1 MNHEQFV
8 ASARKLS
15 NLPRD
20 GPDGFFALKERAC
33 NFDYQPHI
41 TPAVSG

>member
-20 GPDGFFALKERAC
+20 GPDGFFALKERTC
-33 NFDYQPHI
+33 NFDYQPHS

>member
-8 ASARKLS
+8 ARTRKFG

-20 GPDGFFALKERAC
+20 GLNEFFALQERAC
-33 NFDYQPHI
+33 NFNHQSHSK
-41 TPAVSG
+41 PAVSG